1 MAFHAGRAF
10 VEEFIQQVATGL
22 ALGSIYAVLA
32 LAIVLVYQST
42 RVVNFAQ
49 GEMAMFATFIAWSFL
64 TRMTFWPAFV
74 LTLLMAA
81 VLGAV
86 VERVAMRP
94 VERAPTLNSVIV
106 TLGLFTLLNSVA
118 LWLYGGVPKPFPSPN
133 VFSGAPLAAGT
144 ITVSRLNIGIFCM
157 AVVIMAALFVFL
169 NATKQG
175 LGMRAVAHNP
185 TAARLVG
192 IPVGR
197 MLTLGWALSAAVGGV
212 AGMLVAPL
220 LSLQPSMMFGVLIF
234 AFAAAVLG
242 GLNSLPGAIVG
253 GLTLGV
259 TQNLAAAYV
268 APHTGTIDITVAF
281 VVIVAVLLVR
291 PTGLFGHEVKRR
303 V

>member
-1 MAFHAGRAF
+1 M
-10 VEEFIQQVATGL
+10 EEFVQQVATGL
-22 ALGSIYAVLA
+22 ATGSVYAVLA

-42 RVVNFAQ
+42 SVVNFAQ
-49 GEMAMFATFIAWSFL
+49 GEMATFATFIAWSLL

-74 LTLLMAA
+74 LTLLIAFA
-81 VLGAV
+81 LGAAI
-86 VERVAMRP
+86 ERLVLRP

-118 LWLYGGVPKPFPSPN
+118 LWLYGGVPKPFPSPAL
-133 VFSGAPLAAGT
+133 FSGAPLSMGT
-144 ITVSRLNIGIFCM
+144 VTISRLNIGIFGM
-157 AVVIMAALFVFL
+157 AVAIMLALFTFL
-169 NATKQG
+169 NGTKLG
-175 LGMRAVAHNP
+175 LGMRATAQNP
-185 TAARLVG
+185 SAARLVG

-197 MLTLGWALSAAVGGV
+197 MLTLGWALSAAVGAV
-212 AGMLVAPL
+212 AGMLIAPL
-220 LSLQPSMMFGVLIF
+220 LALQPSMMFGVLIF

-259 TQNLAAAYV
+259 AQNLAGAYV

-291 PTGLFGHEVKRR
+291 PTGLFGHAVRRR